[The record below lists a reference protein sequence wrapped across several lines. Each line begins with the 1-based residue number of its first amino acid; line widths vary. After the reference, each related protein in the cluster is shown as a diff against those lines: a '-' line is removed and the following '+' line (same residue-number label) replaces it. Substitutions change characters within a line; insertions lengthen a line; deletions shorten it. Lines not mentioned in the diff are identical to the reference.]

1 LVDLTLFLHSVAF
14 VLSPDVDVV
23 LASFRDHLHDPAP
36 RRDALDPP
44 AVFLCIRVLRSAA
57 SVRRML
63 HSRSHELYD
72 LESHGLKVSNDQILI
87 FLDLGES

>member
-14 VLSPDVDVV
+14 SPDVDVV

-44 AVFLCIRVLRSAA
+44 AVFLCIRVLRCDLGG
-57 SVRRML
+57 RRMVQ
-63 HSRSHELYD
+63 SRSHELYD

-87 FLDLGES
+87 FLHLGES